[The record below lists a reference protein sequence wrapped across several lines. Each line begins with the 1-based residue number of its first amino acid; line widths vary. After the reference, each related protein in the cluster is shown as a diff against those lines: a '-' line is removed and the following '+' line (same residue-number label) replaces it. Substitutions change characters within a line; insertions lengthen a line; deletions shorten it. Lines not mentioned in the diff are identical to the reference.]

1 MKKVFGIAA
10 ILLALAACNK
20 VETEIQPIDNA
31 EGIPFSATISVGNNA
46 ATKALAES
54 GTTIV
59 ATWAVDETVALIH
72 NGVKDVMTV
81 SAVNEGVAT
90 ITGTITNSPSDG
102 DAVTVIYPAS
112 AADGTTGN
120 IKADLLYAQN
130 GLLTGGGSIAANY
143 DARKGTGTLKV
154 SGTASLNGNMTLDNQ
169 FAIFKFTTKNSDGSA
184 TIDMKPL
191 TVTIGAQDYVITPAS
206 ATSEL
211 FVALPAIASQA
222 VTFTATGSDGKIYT
236 ASKPSVSFDAGKY
249 YQSPLKMTAAGLS
262 DVISRYLRTV
272 IGADGFIYATAAAAT
287 AAGTTAV
294 AKIVYVGS
302 DNGESAPYNHGLALA
317 LSDANGGS
325 YLEWSTSST
334 KVHTYNPTSSSF
346 ESESGLQ
353 YNATHNS
360 DTYPAF
366 KAAIAN
372 NGTAAPTGCSAW
384 FLASG
389 YQWQKMAG
397 AVGGY
402 INLGLQLYRV
412 YWSSTEYS
420 ANNAW
425 YFTSPE
431 GNWYNDGK
439 GYGNLVRA
447 CLAF

>member
-1 MKKVFGIAA
+1 M
-10 ILLALAACNK
+10 LLALAACNK
-20 VETEIQPIDNA
+20 IETNVQPVENN
-31 EGIPFSATISVGNNA
+31 EGITITATLAPKTAV
-46 ATKALAES
+46 TKAISDQTTYIKAE
-54 GTTIV
+54 
-59 ATWAVDETVALIH
+59 W
-72 NGVKDVMTV
+72 
-81 SAVNEGVAT
+81 AVNEHIAILYEVSSTPYVADAT
-90 ITGTITNSPSDG
+90 IT
-102 DAVTVIYPAS
+102 AV
-112 AADGTTGN
+112 DGTTGTAT
-120 IKADLLYAQN
+120 ITFDVEDGTPDDTPCTLVYPLSAAKDDHTGVKDAATLLAAQ
-130 GLLTGGGSIAANY
+130 
-143 DARKGTGTLKV
+143 DGTLNANLDV
-154 SGTASLNGNMTLDNQ
+154 RVGEGTIQTTTPGLTVTTQLAAQ
-169 FAIFKFTTKNSDGSA
+169 FAIFKFTVKNSDASA
-184 TIDMKPL
+184 TIDVKPL
-191 TVTIGAQDYVITPAS
+191 TVTIGAQNYVITPAS

-249 YQSPLKMTAAGLS
+249 YQSPLKMTAAGLA

-366 KAAIAN
+366 KAAI
-372 NGTAAPTGCSAW
+372 TYSPAAPTGCSAW

-420 ANNAW
+420 AQKAW
-425 YFTSPE
+425 YFDYPD
-431 GNWYNDGK
+431 GYWYNDSK
-439 GYGNLVRA
+439 GYGNRVRA